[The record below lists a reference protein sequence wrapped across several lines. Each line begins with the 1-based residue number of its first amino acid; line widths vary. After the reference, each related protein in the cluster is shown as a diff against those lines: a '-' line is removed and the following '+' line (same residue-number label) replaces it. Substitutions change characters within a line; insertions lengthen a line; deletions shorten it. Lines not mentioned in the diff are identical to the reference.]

1 MAPGPGAVRGLA
13 ARSWWTLFA
22 GAAVLTLLFG
32 VFMEAGWAGETLVL
46 WVGDLVQVVAPAIA
60 AGAALWR
67 ARLSA
72 GRTRAAWTWLAVA
85 AASWML
91 GQAIWSVFELGLG
104 DELPFPSLADV
115 FYLALVPAAAV
126 GVLWLT
132 SGGGTRLSGARAT
145 LDGMVIAGSL
155 LFMSWA
161 TVLGPAY
168 RDTESS
174 RFEWAV
180 LLAYPLGDI
189 VIATIGLVA
198 LAQVRGRRRVPV
210 LLVSLAMLALALA
223 DTGFAYLVQE
233 GAYDTGSWIDAGW
246 VGGFLLL
253 AMAALWPAPPDFET
267 EPRDVLTTG
276 QMLLPYVPLAAA
288 AGTALGLATGDE
300 RLDWVLVVLGALL
313 ALLVLVRQLITLL
326 ENRRLTRDLEQVVAE
341 LRIREGELAHEATHD
356 RLTGLAN
363 RRLFA
368 DRVAAAI
375 ARGEGGAVLLCDL
388 DGFKAVNDTFGH
400 LAGDQVLEI
409 AARRMVGA
417 VRHQDTVARF
427 GGDEFAVLLAG
438 VTDLPVAEETAARL
452 VRDVAGPMTLDGF
465 DDVRVGISIGVHVAA
480 GAGRDRPS
488 DPDELDE
495 LLRRADAALYAAKAA
510 GKNGYRVFEPA
521 MLSPSPVL
529 TPSSE

>member
-1 MAPGPGAVRGLA
+1 MRGLA
-13 ARSWWTLFA
+13 PRPWWTLLAAA
-22 GAAVLTLLFG
+22 GVVTVLFG
-32 VFMEAGWAGETLVL
+32 LYMQAGWGGDTVVL
-46 WVGDLVQVVAPAIA
+46 WVGDLVQVVAPAVA

-67 ARLSA
+67 ARLST

-85 AASWML
+85 SGSWML

-104 DELPFPSLADV
+104 DEIPFPSIAEV
-115 FYLALVPAAAV
+115 FYLGLVPAAAI

-132 SGGGTRLSGARAT
+132 AGGGTRLTGARAI
-145 LDGMVIAGSL
+145 LDGLVIAGSL

-198 LAQVRGRRRVPV
+198 LAQVRGQRRVPV

-246 VGGFLLL
+246 VGGFFLL
-253 AMAALWPAPPDFET
+253 ALAALWPAPPDFET

-276 QMLLPYVPLAAA
+276 QMLLPYLPLAAA

-300 RLDWVLVVLGALL
+300 RLDRVLVVLGALL

-326 ENRRLTRDLEQVVAE
+326 ENRRLTRDLERVVAE
-341 LRIREGELAHEATHD
+341 LREREGELAHEATHD

-368 DRVAAAI
+368 DRVGAAI
-375 ARGEGGAVLLCDL
+375 ARGDGCAVLLCDL

-409 AARRMVGA
+409 AARRMIGC
-417 VRHQDTVARF
+417 VRNEDTVARF
-427 GGDEFAVLLAG
+427 GGDEFAVLLVG
-438 VTDLPVAEETAARL
+438 VADRHQAEETAARV

-465 DDVRVGISIGVHVAA
+465 DDVRVGVSVGVFVAGGEP
-480 GAGRDRPS
+480 GALDRGV
-488 DPDELDE
+488 DELDE
-495 LLRRADAALYAAKAA
+495 LVRRADLALYAAKAA
-510 GKNGYRVFEPA
+510 GKNGYRVFEPS
-521 MLSPSPVL
+521 MLAA
-529 TPSSE
+529 SSE